1 MYRGWSLCVHGEV
14 VTLAEMVWWNLRNF
28 PRPLH
33 RGTASCLAASH
44 TAFSPQPPAF
54 MFLCNILAFA
64 QQHAAVHK
72 VSVQNWKCCYVWRCW
87 LTAIW
92 HIVFVLALTPC
103 CCSHSKV
110 LLFLQVKT
118 FGPLASNSE
127 DKLSMFMELVD
138 GVFLHK
144 IMTHMWVAPTAVH
157 TNVCVCMCSLI
168 MQLSCGLYFC
178 NHILSLSAW
187 YQTGYRH
194 HFCLYASSRSI
205 NI

>member
-1 MYRGWSLCVHGEV
+1 MGRWSRLLKWFDETCGTSHDPFTVALHP
-14 VTLAEMVWWNLRNF
+14 VWL
-28 PRPLH
+28 PLI
-33 RGTASCLAASH
+33 LL
-44 TAFSPQPPAF
+44 SPLSLQPL
-54 MFLCNILAFA
+54 FLCNILAFA